1 MYVCMNNVYYSLNIN
16 LYLYYLKRNIELIMY
31 IEYFEEFKI

>member
-1 MYVCMNNVYYSLNIN
+1 MHVRMNNAYYSLNIN
-16 LYLYYLKRNIELIMY
+16 PHLYYLKRNIELIMY